1 MTSVSHN
8 NLNIHN
14 CIIMIIIMIV
24 KPNEKELDSET
35 MDALTSALLALTTDD
50 SSRYAHHHHHQHH
63 HHQHHHYHQHLG
75 PLGVYHG

>member
-24 KPNEKELDSET
+24 KSNEKELDSET

-50 SSRYAHHHHHQHH
+50 SSRYYHHHHHQHH
-63 HHQHHHYHQHLG
+63 HKHQNLG